1 MTVLNVI
8 LIVVLVLQIL
18 MIFTLGRLPIDPKE
32 KALEDEEQLLYL
44 RNLAMKK
51 TEKEQNKKGKN

>member
-8 LIVVLVLQIL
+8 LIVVLVLQLL

-44 RNLAMKK
+44 RKDILNMPIRSNILI
-51 TEKEQNKKGKN
+51 